1 MGETNKPQPNF
12 KPAGSNATI
21 DVVEAY
27 KQKLR
32 IKLWQMIA
40 NNNDEALVDPLAK
53 PLENS
58 MPYVQTVQEPAPMSD
73 DVKEINPTLDEVLPL
88 PKKNEKPSQKK
99 KAKDLLKSSD
109 ETDTDDENQITVFDA
124 ISEAEGKQTDDVKQS
139 ESKDS
144 KSAPSENKEPK
155 QDFGADKKNTA
166 QAQPTTETESP
177 KKKTIAEV
185 LEAYFQER
193 KARKNRKDYF
203 KAWELQKH
211 NKNEVCKE
219 ILKFLDEE

>member
-21 DVVEAY
+21 DAVEAY

-58 MPYVQTVQEPAPMSD
+58 MPYVHSAQDPTPMSD
-73 DVKEINPTLDEVLPL
+73 DVKEIKPTLDEVLPL

-99 KAKDLLKSSD
+99 KAKDLLKSSEESD
-109 ETDTDDENQITVFDA
+109 NDDENQITVFDA
-124 ISEAEGKQTDDVKQS
+124 ISEVEGKQSDNVKQS
-139 ESKDS
+139 ESKE
-144 KSAPSENKEPK
+144 PEPVQSEGKEPK
-155 QDFGADKKNTA
+155 QDSGENKKNTA
-166 QAQPTTETESP
+166 QAQPTIEIESS

-185 LEAYFQER
+185 LEGYFKER
-193 KARKNRKDYF
+193 KSRNDRNDYF
-203 KAWELQKH
+203 KALKLQKL